1 MKKKIVLS
9 LGGSIII
16 PKEVDYKFLNKFKET
31 LRKNYGKYQFVVV
44 CGGGIIARKYITALK
59 KQGKSLKEQSLAG
72 IRATRMN
79 ALFMTQFFG
88 KEANE
93 TLPKDMKEVRSN
105 LKQNKVVFCGALRYA
120 DNETSD
126 GTAAKLA
133 HFLKADFVNLSNV
146 SGLYSA
152 NPKTH
157 KNAKF
162 IPKITWDD
170 FEKRALKIK
179 YKPGQHFVL
188 DQKAAVIIKEHKIKT
203 YLIGPDMSNMLKILK
218 SDSFHG
224 TLIYG

>member
-1 MKKKIVLS
+1 MKKIVLS
-9 LGGSIII
+9 LGGSVII

-31 LRKNYGKYQFVVV
+31 LRKNYAKYQFVVV
-44 CGGGIIARKYITALK
+44 CGGGIIARKYIRALK
-59 KQGKSLKEQSLAG
+59 KQGRSLKEQSLAG

-93 TLPKDMKEVRSN
+93 TLPKNMKEVRNN

-133 HFLKADFVNLSNV
+133 HFLKADFINLSNV

-162 IPKITWDD
+162 IPKITWDN
-170 FEKRALKIK
+170 FEKRALKIE

-188 DQKAAVIIKEHKIKT
+188 DQKAAIIIRKNRIPT
-203 YLIGPDMSNMLKILK
+203 YLIGSEIKNLDNILNHK
-218 SDSFHG
+218 KFEG
-224 TLIYG
+224 TIIRG